1 MVNHMKGGYMP
12 PIRRFQPRD
21 HLYLQQNAPTTM
33 DVIMGP
39 IILQST
45 CGPEAQSADVGGM
58 RWGNLE

>member
-1 MVNHMKGGYMP
+1 MP